1 MFNWVR
7 ASPMK
12 DLTSDNTSDFAMGR
26 REYGKTFATL
36 PPKKWYGDRSASSV
50 IDKNKIRELGNASLN
65 ASAKPMSFVNVV
77 ADNGANQARQR
88 MRSGGYM
95 VGGNRK
101 HY

>member
-26 REYGKTFATL
+26 REYGKTYATL

-50 IDKNKIRELGNASLN
+50 IGKNKIREVGNASLN
-65 ASAKPMSFVNVV
+65 ASAKPMSFVNVI

-101 HY
+101 TY